1 MTSRNHERG
10 LTASQKRTL
19 LWMPA
24 VGLWLVLF
32 LVSKNPEGGRDWSS
46 FLLLGASGTVAYVIV
61 WAGLMRLTDA
71 KKRKAA
77 EKEAAPKSRAEAIY
91 GPRHLDET
99 DDPGASDE

>member
-46 FLLLGASGTVAYVIV
+46 LLLLGAFGTVAYVIV

-71 KKRKAA
+71 KKRAA
-77 EKEAAPKSRAEAIY
+77 EKETAPKSRAEAIY
-91 GPRHLDET
+91 GPKHADEA
-99 DDPGASDE
+99 DDSGASDE